1 MNEADDLL
9 LLDDED
15 ALPPSSA
22 LVWTV
27 LVVDDDDEV
36 HIATRIALH
45 DEVISGRKLSLL
57 HAYSR
62 KEAEEILARNPDIA
76 VVLLDVGMEES
87 DAGLRLVGA
96 IRDRFHN
103 SRVRIIL
110 RTGQPGYAPELDV
123 VRRFD
128 INDYRTKS
136 ELTQVRL
143 VTAVTAAIRSFAHLS
158 QLERHRAGLEFVVG
172 ASRDLIRRNGV
183 ASFAEGVLT
192 QLAAILDVSAEGI
205 VAAYRPTPADKD
217 SGPQSSRF
225 TIVGATG
232 GHANYVASPLSAI
245 PDGAVADSIL
255 ACVRERINIFANTY
269 AVLYISSAAPAEGTA
284 LGVVGRTM
292 IEGAVYVATGRPV
305 EGAHRA
311 LVEVFAANVA
321 AAFANVA
328 LFEELEHLAYH
339 DTATGLRNR
348 AGLLHALATSG
359 GRWRTDPDGAEP
371 VLALIDIADFGATNH
386 HLGHDAGGALL
397 AAIARRL
404 ESHVLGGGLVARVGD
419 DLFAVVGPAPLVAPE
434 ALRQTLI
441 EPFSLPSTAAEAGL
455 SDGAPCDSVAYQ
467 RVNVR
472 FAIGFAATLREG
484 GKAALRQA
492 SLALAHAKR
501 GSSPYAARE
510 APPLTGFATF
520 APELEERTLARL
532 SLLRRLRNDIGA
544 ERLAVWFQ
552 PQIDFATGSL
562 SGMEG
567 LLRWP
572 DGKGGFVATP
582 DRFVPLAEQAG
593 LIVDLGRW
601 VLDASCA
608 ALAALR
614 GEGQAIPRV
623 SVNVSPHQFRSEQFV
638 DDVRSALLRHALNGR
653 DLELEITESVALDD
667 PEIVLATMQTLRE
680 RGVRFAIDDF
690 GTGYASLGQ
699 LRRLPFDVLKIDRS
713 FIRDLD
719 GSAQRSLVETIL
731 ALGAQMTLET
741 VAEGVETEEHAATL
755 RALGCTAGQ
764 GFLYARALPVAELSR
779 WIASR

>member
-9 LLDDED
+9 LLDED
-15 ALPPSSA
+15 DAGPPSSTLA
-22 LVWTV
+22 WTV

-36 HIATRIALH
+36 HIATRIALR
-45 DEVISGRKLSLL
+45 DEAIAGRKLALL

-62 KEAEEILARNPDIA
+62 KEAEEILRRNSEIA
-76 VVLLDVGMEES
+76 VVLLDVVMEES

-96 IRDRFHN
+96 IRERFQN

-123 VRRFD
+123 VRRYD

-158 QLERHRAGLEFVVG
+158 QLERHRAGLELVVG

-192 QLAAILDVSAEGI
+192 QLSAILDVSAEGI
-205 VAAYRPTPADKD
+205 VAAYRPTPADRD
-217 SGPQSSRF
+217 AAPQSSRF
-225 TIVGATG
+225 MIVGAAG

-245 PDGAVADSIL
+245 PDSAVADSIL
-255 ACVRERINIFANTY
+255 ACVRGRLNIFANTY
-269 AVLYISSAAPAEGTA
+269 AVLYISSAPSSAPAARAIGGT
-284 LGVVGRTM
+284 TM
-292 IEGAVYVATGRPV
+292 VEGAVYVATGRPV

-348 AGLLHALATSG
+348 AGLLHALSTSG
-359 GRWRTDPDGAEP
+359 DRWETDPDAVEP
-371 VLALIDIADFGATNH
+371 VLALIDVADFGATNH

-404 ESHVLGGGLVARVGD
+404 ETHVASGGLVARVGD
-419 DLFAVVGPAPLVAPE
+419 DLFALVGPAPLVAPE

-441 EPFSLPSTAAEAGL
+441 EPFSLPSTTAESGL
-455 SDGAPCDSVAYQ
+455 SDGRCDSVAYQ

-472 FAIGFAATLREG
+472 FAIGFAATLRG
-484 GKAALRQA
+484 GGEAALRQA

-501 GSSPYAARE
+501 GSSPYSARE

-520 APELEERTLARL
+520 APDLEERTLARL
-532 SLLRRLRNDIGA
+532 SLLRRLRDDIGA

-552 PQIDFATGSL
+552 PQIDFATGQL

-608 ALAALR
+608 ALASLR
-614 GEGQAIPRV
+614 GEGHAIPRV

-638 DDVRSALLRHALNGR
+638 DDVRTALHRHGLIGR

-764 GFLYARALPVAELSR
+764 GFLYSRALPVAELSR
-779 WIASR
+779 WIVSR